1 MTDALGSSK
10 LPHIN
15 QMVAEVIENLE
26 ITKACLR
33 AAEVDAQLDQWGVM
47 SPAHFPLRV
56 AQNQFIRM
64 YPRMIEILQLV
75 GSSSMM
81 ALPTEADMSGPLSSE
96 IRRYLETDSVSA
108 QDRVRIFRLAW
119 DTACSAFGSRQVLYE
134 RFFQADFVRNSAILC
149 ELYDQE
155 PVMERVKEFLQKN

>member
-1 MTDALGSSK
+1 
-10 LPHIN
+10 
-15 QMVAEVIENLE
+15 
-26 ITKACLR
+26 
-33 AAEVDAQLDQWGVM
+33 
-47 SPAHFPLRV
+47 
-56 AQNQFIRM
+56 M

-81 ALPTEADMSGPLSSE
+81 ALPTEADMNGPMSSE

-134 RFFQADFVRNSAILC
+134 RFFQADFVRNAAILC

-155 PVMERVKEFLQKN
+155 PAMERVKEFLQKN